1 MKQAL
6 TGILLL
12 SILICSACSSPQGDP
27 SSACSGTA
35 TATSSGAVLKPE
47 DSDGSLPNQAT
58 QTASSDSSI
67 PSSRSEAGKTTATL
81 KPPASSSGGPAAA
94 TGCAPRRL
102 P

>member
-67 PSSRSEAGKTTATL
+67 P
-81 KPPASSSGGPAAA
+81 
-94 TGCAPRRL
+94 
-102 P
+102 